1 MELVVSIISILIM
14 VTVTVVV
21 LYQNAQLKDKLN
33 SSLQSVV
40 DQVND
45 STLYAYRFDK
55 NQDTNIKHIDNNMKI
70 VQDNLVNVSNNVKAL
85 KDQVLANTHNSDV
98 VMTKTVKTNKI
109 NLGDKNSLQGTSSGW
124 VQINNSTGTEL
135 HGGLAAA
142 NLYVTKKTTLDGTT
156 DVAALNVTGSITT
169 KGGRSEHNPNSWS
182 THFPYS
188 DGNNYIRGNTEIRGN
203 TVNIG
208 DFTVQRKLCIGNT
221 CINEA
226 QLARIKQVTGS

>member
-1 MELVVSIISILIM
+1 MELIVSVISILVM

-55 NQDTNIKHIDNNMKI
+55 NQDTNIKNLDGNMKI
-70 VQDNLVNVSNNVKAL
+70 VQDNLINVSNNVRAL
-85 KDQVLANTHNSDV
+85 QNQVLSQKNTMDV
-98 VMTKTVKTNKI
+98 TITKNVKTNKLD
-109 NLGDKNSLQGTSSGW
+109 LGSQNSLTSAGDGW
-124 VQINNSTGTEL
+124 VQINNATGTEL
-135 HGGLAAA
+135 YGGLAAA
-142 NLYVTKKTTLDGTT
+142 NLYVTKKTTLGGTT
-156 DVAALNVTGSITT
+156 DISALNVTGSITA
-169 KGGRSEHNPNSWS
+169 KGGVSEHNPQSWN

-203 TVNIG
+203 TTNIG
-208 DFTVQRKLCIGNT
+208 DMKVGGKICIGNI
-221 CINEA
+221 CLNEA
-226 QLARIKQVTGS
+226 QLARIKQMTGS